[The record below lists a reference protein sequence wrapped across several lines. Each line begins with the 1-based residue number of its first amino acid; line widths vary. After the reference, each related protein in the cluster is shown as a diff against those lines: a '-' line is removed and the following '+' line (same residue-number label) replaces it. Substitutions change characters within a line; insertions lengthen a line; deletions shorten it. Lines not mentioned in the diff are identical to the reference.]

1 MPHFSKH
8 ALDSDPEGL
17 ARLREIQHGRA
28 GAARTGKARIGKAR
42 TGKAVHATPTLAERF
57 GTRGTAQDK
66 PMPPSRFAFATT
78 GSR

>member
-17 ARLREIQHGRA
+17 ARLREILHGRA
-28 GAARTGKARIGKAR
+28 SAAR

-57 GTRGTAQDK
+57 GTRGTVQDK
-66 PMPPSRFAFATT
+66 PTPPSRFAVATT